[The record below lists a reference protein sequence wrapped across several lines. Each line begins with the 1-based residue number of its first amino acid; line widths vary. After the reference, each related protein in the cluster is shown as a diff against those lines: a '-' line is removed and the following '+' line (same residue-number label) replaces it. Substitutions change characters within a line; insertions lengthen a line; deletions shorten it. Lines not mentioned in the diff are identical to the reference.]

1 MIDSLSRERCAP
13 EAPEARGWGWG
24 RRGCVRVLQAAL
36 RRPAAQL
43 QRAEGAPRSAFGPA
57 WEDRGWPWPWPCA
70 EGLVFHGEAVWD
82 PGACQ
87 CVAAPSLGQRGRC
100 PAPTCLPGSAWA
112 PGKGRAVRAWV
123 GEGGLVGFAW
133 TQGQGVLGEPTFG
146 SRGNAGGCGP
156 AAANPIGPHTSALR
170 PHVDFCLKN
179 IGKCSKC
186 GNCGPNEAHVGGG
199 SRCLARP
206 GQVALDPASPIRGSS
221 QGPGA
226 LKAAGPKAA

>member
-1 MIDSLSRERCAP
+1 MTRCP
-13 EAPEARGWGWG
+13 GRGAH
-24 RRGCVRVLQAAL
+24 RRRPRHGVGDGAGGAASASCRRPCAGPL
-36 RRPAAQL
+36 RSCKEPRARPAAPL
-43 QRAEGAPRSAFGPA
+43 GPHGRTAAGPGPGRAQKALSSTAKPFGTPGRASAWQPRLWGSGA
-57 WEDRGWPWPWPCA
+57 
-70 EGLVFHGEAVWD
+70 AVL
-82 PGACQ
+82 P
-87 CVAAPSLGQRGRC
+87 
-100 PAPTCLPGSAWA
+100 PTSLPGSAWA

-199 SRCLARP
+199 SRRLARP